1 MQSGN
6 LRSQDRSASSPPDLL
21 VLMEG
26 ATVAIRR
33 ALGGLEPY
41 TIPAFGD
48 FFDAFAAVQRVT
60 ERRRNSGVLNSR
72 SGVNNPL
79 FNRAIAEYRYALL
92 EWDRQ
97 LPRIHGWLLTE
108 RARLEERRAHAAG
121 VDLWLKADRQT
132 RRGPAEW

>member
-33 ALGGLEPY
+33 ALGGLEPHAH
-41 TIPAFGD
+41 PAFGD

-72 SGVNNPL
+72 AGVNSPL
-79 FNRAIAEYRYALL
+79 FNRAIAEYRQALL

-97 LPRIHGWLLTE
+97 LPRIHGWLLAE

-121 VDLWLKADRQT
+121 VDVWLKADRQT
-132 RRGPAEW
+132 RQGPPE